1 MRTFAAFLLGLI
13 IGGGA
18 VLFIPGIHRE
28 QLNTQFK
35 QQIEALQGQ
44 LRELGEQLK
53 HVNIPRPGDNSGAK
67 ASPTPSATPQ

>member
-1 MRTFAAFLLGLI
+1 MRTFAAFLLGLV

-18 VLFIPGIHRE
+18 VLFIPGIHRG

-44 LRELGEQLK
+44 LHELGEQLK
-53 HVNIPRPGDNSGAK
+53 HVNITKPGDNSGAK
-67 ASPTPSATPQ
+67 ASPTPSSTPQ